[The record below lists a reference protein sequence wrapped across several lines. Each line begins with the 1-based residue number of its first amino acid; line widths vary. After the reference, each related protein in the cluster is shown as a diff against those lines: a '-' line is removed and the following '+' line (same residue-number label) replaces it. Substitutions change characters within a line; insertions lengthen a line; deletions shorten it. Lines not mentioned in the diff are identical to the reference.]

1 MNVYKLA
8 LALQLLA
15 LTCTGTQAAD
25 FTSAKHNFRVDVV
38 VEGLDHPWGMAF
50 LPGGDLLITERS
62 GKLRRVHDGKL
73 LEQSISGLPE
83 IQAIDQGGLL
93 GITLHPQFATNHV
106 LYLSYT
112 GGSYGDYGTEVIRG
126 RLDDMTLKDSKL
138 IFKALPKQDG
148 GYHFGSRLQFAPDG
162 KLFITL
168 GDRGARPSQGRG
180 QTAQQ
185 LDTHPGSLI
194 RINEDGTVPTDNPFT
209 KQPGVKPEIYSYG
222 HRNMQGITLHP
233 QTQLIWT
240 HEHGPQ
246 GGDEININRPGA
258 NYGWP
263 VITYGVNYVIGTAI
277 GEGTHLAG
285 MEQPVYKWVPSIA
298 PSGMLFYTADRFPNW
313 RGNLFVGSLKF
324 GLLVRLELEGDR
336 VTSEERLLDFQFGR
350 IRDVIQGTEGN
361 IWLLTDDT
369 NGKLLRIS
377 PGDPAATSR

>member
-15 LTCTGTQAAD
+15 LTVTGTQATD

-126 RLDDMTLKDSKL
+126 TLDVMTLKDSKV

-180 QTAQQ
+180 HTAQQ

-209 KQPGVKPEIYSYG
+209 KQPGVKTEIYSYG

-324 GLLVRLELEGDR
+324 GLLVRLELEDER

-350 IRDVIQGTEGN
+350 IREVIQGSEGD

-377 PGDPAATSR
+377 PQDEAATSR

>member
-1 MNVYKLA
+1 MCTFRLTIA
-8 LALQLLA
+8 LSLLA
-15 LTCTGTQAAD
+15 LVSIGTQAAD
-25 FTSAKHNFRVDVV
+25 FTSAKHTFRVDVV

-62 GKLRRVHDGKL
+62 GKLRRVHDGNL

-83 IQAIDQGGLL
+83 IHAIDQGGLL
-93 GITLHPQFATNHV
+93 GITLHPQFATNNM

-126 RLDDMTLKDSKL
+126 TLDDMTLKDTKV

-185 LDTHPGSLI
+185 LDTHLGSLI
-194 RINEDGTVPTDNPFT
+194 RINDDGSVPTDNPFVNR
-209 KQPGVKPEIYSYG
+209 PGAKPEIYSYG
-222 HRNMQGITLHP
+222 HRNMQGIALHP

-263 VITYGVNYVIGTAI
+263 VITYGVNYVIGTSI

-298 PSGMLFYTADRFPNW
+298 PSGMLFYSADRFPGW
-313 RGNLFVGSLKF
+313 QGNLFVGSLKF

-336 VTSEERLLDFQFGR
+336 VISEERLLDFQFGR
-350 IRDVIQGTEGN
+350 IRDVVQGPEGD

-369 NGKLLRIS
+369 NGKLLRVS
-377 PGDPAATSR
+377 PRDFAATSR

>member
-15 LTCTGTQAAD
+15 LTVTGTQATD

-93 GITLHPQFATNHV
+93 GITLHPQFATNNV

-126 RLDDMTLKDSKL
+126 TLDVMTLKDSKV

-180 QTAQQ
+180 HTAQQ

-209 KQPGVKPEIYSYG
+209 KQPGVKTEIYSYG

-350 IRDVIQGTEGN
+350 IRDVIQGTEGD

-377 PGDPAATSR
+377 PQDEAATSR